1 MDKWVVQ
8 MTARKTKV
16 FYYLDDYFHFDNLI
30 DRLDVSKVDVYS
42 LLGSYG
48 RMKAFKKGL
57 FTSYENKKIEEDFFQ
72 CGRYYDFDLSF
83 SIESYFKQHT
93 KEIFEQIQEEDDVVF
108 LIEDIDA
115 QLRFYDLF
123 REYKKQ
129 FPYHFHVCALG
140 NYDVREGVT
149 DGMARIFPY
158 YFEVDSIHI
167 YNEKDLIEAGS
178 GETDRRTAR
187 QLLIEQMMQDVN
199 SIHFSLYHSDRDHIW
214 FYQDGYKE
222 YKVDVTV
229 ACNAVKEH
237 HDLHEV
243 IPRWEQPDQCCDRFR
258 KLRRAYVH
266 KHRIRGWAKE
276 KECTHR
282 QICTG
287 PCPYCEQMAYALV
300 DRNPEEQPQRAP
312 NPYARITGIM
322 RFREDIDGPGI
333 RSLVLFDRCEMHCAY
348 CLNKATVNILP
359 VTEMISVKELT
370 DHLKKDRVYQ
380 DVSGG
385 GITFGGGEPL
395 LEADFIKAVHTMYP
409 HWDIGI
415 ETSFHVKTEAVA
427 LLLPFVSFWYVDIKD
442 MNPDIYLAYTGMTNS
457 LVIRNLKFVV
467 AQGYQD
473 RLVVR
478 VPHIPNYNTAED
490 VNRSKQMLLK
500 MGITHIDEFDYK
512 VVLS

>member
-1 MDKWVVQ
+1 

-72 CGRYYDFDLSF
+72 CGRYYDFDLSS

-222 YKVDVTV
+222 YKVDVTA

-243 IPRWEQPDQCCDRFR
+243 IPR
-258 KLRRAYVH
+258 
-266 KHRIRGWAKE
+266 G
-276 KECTHR
+276 
-282 QICTG
+282 
-287 PCPYCEQMAYALV
+287 
-300 DRNPEEQPQRAP
+300 
-312 NPYARITGIM
+312 
-322 RFREDIDGPGI
+322 
-333 RSLVLFDRCEMHCAY
+333 
-348 CLNKATVNILP
+348 
-359 VTEMISVKELT
+359 
-370 DHLKKDRVYQ
+370 
-380 DVSGG
+380 
-385 GITFGGGEPL
+385 
-395 LEADFIKAVHTMYP
+395 
-409 HWDIGI
+409 
-415 ETSFHVKTEAVA
+415 
-427 LLLPFVSFWYVDIKD
+427 
-442 MNPDIYLAYTGMTNS
+442 
-457 LVIRNLKFVV
+457 
-467 AQGYQD
+467 
-473 RLVVR
+473 
-478 VPHIPNYNTAED
+478 
-490 VNRSKQMLLK
+490 
-500 MGITHIDEFDYK
+500 
-512 VVLS
+512 